1 MQRVCEPTTRAINLV
16 TAPAFA
22 AAMRAE
28 IDWANSQAV
37 FIDCAAITSM
47 DRSAVHALVY
57 AHRYAIDHGHLLVIR
72 NLHWNCA
79 RTIRRRDCYNELR
92 IES

>member
-1 MQRVCEPTTRAINLV
+1 MQQVCEPTTRKINLL

-28 IDWANSQAV
+28 IDWAEDKAV

-47 DRSAVHALVY
+47 DRSAVHALIY
-57 AHRYAIDHGHLLVIR
+57 GHRYAIDHGHLLIIR

-79 RTIRRRDCYNELR
+79 RSIRRGDLHNELR
-92 IES
+92 IET